1 MNLRQMRFAL
11 MSDEKLYQ
19 SFASSNWNRMSVENR
34 KAALQELGNRVADE
48 YGIERR
54 PMWVE
59 PMSGGRFGSFDEN
72 ENVVRLNR
80 YLVEEGRQYMAENGQ
95 LYYCD
100 RPDAP
105 AELVNTVYHEYYHAY
120 QRDAIDGKV
129 THPDPMEVK
138 VWESN
143 FKRDAGNQ
151 LVNYYSNQDKVDP
164 RYNVQSGERTADRKG
179 EEGVRKVF
187 ESNERTLG
195 KDQMYEEYK
204 KSHACD
210 SYSRHLQDAISQLQ
224 DPNIEENLDKEMLMK
239 YCDDHGIDYKAEDS
253 YKDVCNRIR
262 QAEHPELGPAKPASE
277 KSLLTPEQERLKQYM
292 DDHGYSPEN
301 QTEYKRDPEWQRLHQ
316 AVYGEREG
324 INNLPPDLSFHKEA
338 EKAEQEDQTINRELN
353 TEVLPKKAE
362 EAAESEDQDQ
372 QEGESKRAEETED
385 ESEAES
391 EGQSEQEGESEAVE
405 EAEDESEAESEDQS
419 KQEDESKTVEET
431 EDEFAAEREDQ
442 SEQEEESEA
451 VEETEDES
459 AAESEDQSEQEDESK
474 TEEETEDE
482 SAAESEDQT
491 EQEDQVESDELN
503 MDDSPEESEDESEA
517 ESEDQSEQEEESEA
531 VEETEDESA
540 AESED
545 QTEQEDRNHSDDV
558 NMDESADQE
567 QETSE
572 SEEQAQSEDQ
582 SLSDEPSME
591 DGSSPSD
598 SGESSSK
605 EEEEDEQKGMSY

>member
-34 KAALQELGNRVADE
+34 KAALQELGNRVADK

-54 PMWVE
+54 PMWFE

-72 ENVVRLNR
+72 ENVVCLNR

-100 RPDAP
+100 RTDAP

-143 FKRDAGNQ
+143 FKRDASNQ

-262 QAEHPELGPAKPASE
+262 QAEHPELGPAEPASE

-324 INNLPPDLSFHKEA
+324 INNLPPDPSFHKEA

-372 QEGESKRAEETED
+372 QEGESKTAEET
-385 ESEAES
+385 
-391 EGQSEQEGESEAVE
+391 
-405 EAEDESEAESEDQS
+405 
-419 KQEDESKTVEET
+419 
-431 EDEFAAEREDQ
+431 
-442 SEQEEESEA
+442 
-451 VEETEDES
+451 
-459 AAESEDQSEQEDESK
+459 
-474 TEEETEDE
+474 
-482 SAAESEDQT
+482 
-491 EQEDQVESDELN
+491 
-503 MDDSPEESEDESEA
+503 EDESEA

-531 VEETEDESA
+531 VEETEDKSAAESEDQSEQEEESEAVEETEDKSA

-545 QTEQEDRNHSDDV
+545 QTEQEDQV
-558 NMDESADQE
+558 E
-567 QETSE
+567 
-572 SEEQAQSEDQ
+572 
-582 SLSDEPSME
+582 SDELNSKRQIK
-591 DGSSPSD
+591 DGYFLD
-598 SGESSSK
+598 RLLGI
-605 EEEEDEQKGMSY
+605 

>member
-54 PMWVE
+54 PMWFE

-72 ENVVRLNR
+72 ENVVCLNR

-100 RPDAP
+100 RTDAP

-143 FKRDAGNQ
+143 FKRDASNQ

-262 QAEHPELGPAKPASE
+262 QAEHPELGPAEPASE

-324 INNLPPDLSFHKEA
+324 INNLPPDPSFHKEA

-362 EAAESEDQDQ
+362 EAAESEDQ
-372 QEGESKRAEETED
+372 
-385 ESEAES
+385 
-391 EGQSEQEGESEAVE
+391 
-405 EAEDESEAESEDQS
+405 
-419 KQEDESKTVEET
+419 
-431 EDEFAAEREDQ
+431 
-442 SEQEEESEA
+442 
-451 VEETEDES
+451 
-459 AAESEDQSEQEDESK
+459 
-474 TEEETEDE
+474 
-482 SAAESEDQT
+482 T

-503 MDDSPEESEDESEA
+503 MDDSPEESED
-517 ESEDQSEQEEESEA
+517 QSEQEDQVESDELNMDDSPEESED
-531 VEETEDESA
+531 ETEQ
-540 AESED
+540 ED
-545 QTEQEDRNHSDDV
+545 QVESDELNMDDSYDENEDQREQEDRNHSDDV

-567 QETSE
+567 EETSE
-572 SEEQAQSEDQ
+572 NEEQAQSEDQ

-591 DGSSPSD
+591 DGSLPSN

>member
-54 PMWVE
+54 PMWFE
-59 PMSGGRFGSFDEN
+59 PMSGGYFGSFDEK

-224 DPNIEENLDKEMLMK
+224 DLNIEENLDKEMLMK

-262 QAEHPELGPAKPASE
+262 QAEHPELGPAEPASE

-324 INNLPPDLSFHKEA
+324 INNLPPDPSFHKEA

-372 QEGESKRAEETED
+372 QEGESKTAEETED

-391 EGQSEQEGESEAVE
+391 
-405 EAEDESEAESEDQS
+405 
-419 KQEDESKTVEET
+419 
-431 EDEFAAEREDQ
+431 EDQ

-451 VEETEDES
+451 VEETED
-459 AAESEDQSEQEDESK
+459 K
-474 TEEETEDE
+474 

-503 MDDSPEESEDESEA
+503 MDDSPEESED
-517 ESEDQSEQEEESEA
+517 QSEQEDQVESDELNMDDSPEESED
-531 VEETEDESA
+531 ETEQ
-540 AESED
+540 ED
-545 QTEQEDRNHSDDV
+545 QVESDELNMDDSYDENEDQREQEDRNHSDDV

-567 QETSE
+567 EETSE
-572 SEEQAQSEDQ
+572 NEEQAQSEDQ

-591 DGSSPSD
+591 DGSLPSD

>member
-54 PMWVE
+54 PMWFE

-72 ENVVRLNR
+72 ENVVCLNR

-100 RPDAP
+100 RTDAP

-262 QAEHPELGPAKPASE
+262 QAEHPELGPAEPASE

-324 INNLPPDLSFHKEA
+324 INNLPPDPSFHKEA

-372 QEGESKRAEETED
+372 QEGESKTAEETED

-391 EGQSEQEGESEAVE
+391 
-405 EAEDESEAESEDQS
+405 
-419 KQEDESKTVEET
+419 
-431 EDEFAAEREDQ
+431 EDQ

-451 VEETEDES
+451 VEETED
-459 AAESEDQSEQEDESK
+459 K
-474 TEEETEDE
+474 

-503 MDDSPEESEDESEA
+503 MDDSPEESGDETEQEDQVESDELNVDDSPE
-517 ESEDQSEQEEESEA
+517 ESEDQSEQEDQVESDELNMDDSPEESED
-531 VEETEDESA
+531 ETEQ
-540 AESED
+540 ED
-545 QTEQEDRNHSDDV
+545 QVESDELNMDDSYDENEDQREQEDRNHSDDV

-567 QETSE
+567 EETSE
-572 SEEQAQSEDQ
+572 NEEQAQSEDQ

-591 DGSSPSD
+591 DGSLPSD

>member
-34 KAALQELGNRVADE
+34 KAALQEVGNRVADE

-54 PMWVE
+54 PMWFE

-100 RPDAP
+100 RTDAP

-324 INNLPPDLSFHKEA
+324 INNLPPDPSFHKEA

-353 TEVLPKKAE
+353 TEVFYQRKRKKLPKAKTRISRKAK
-362 EAAESEDQDQ
+362 AKQRKRPRTNLRLKAKR
-372 QEGESKRAEETED
+372 SKRPRTNLKLKAKIRANRKTK
-385 ESEAES
+385 AKRRKRPRTNA
-391 EGQSEQEGESEAVE
+391 QLKAKIR
-405 EAEDESEAESEDQS
+405 ANRKTKAKRS
-419 KQEDESKTVEET
+419 KRPRTNAQLKAKIRANRKMKAKRSKRPRTNLQLK
-431 EDEFAAEREDQ
+431 AKIRANR
-442 SEQEEESEA
+442 
-451 VEETEDES
+451 
-459 AAESEDQSEQEDESK
+459 K
-474 TEEETEDE
+474 TKAKRRKRPRTNPQPK
-482 SAAESEDQT
+482 AKIR
-491 EQEDQVESDELN
+491 LN
-503 MDDSPEESEDESEA
+503 
-517 ESEDQSEQEEESEA
+517 
-531 VEETEDESA
+531 
-540 AESED
+540 
-545 QTEQEDRNHSDDV
+545 RKIR
-558 NMDESADQE
+558 
-567 QETSE
+567 
-572 SEEQAQSEDQ
+572 
-582 SLSDEPSME
+582 
-591 DGSSPSD
+591 SSP
-598 SGESSSK
+598 
-605 EEEEDEQKGMSY
+605 MN

>member
-54 PMWVE
+54 PMWFE
-59 PMSGGRFGSFDEN
+59 PMSGGYFGSFDEK

-262 QAEHPELGPAKPASE
+262 QAEHPELGPAEPASE

-324 INNLPPDLSFHKEA
+324 INNLPPDPSFHKEA

-372 QEGESKRAEETED
+372 QEGESKTAEETED

-391 EGQSEQEGESEAVE
+391 
-405 EAEDESEAESEDQS
+405 
-419 KQEDESKTVEET
+419 
-431 EDEFAAEREDQ
+431 EDQ

-451 VEETEDES
+451 VEETED
-459 AAESEDQSEQEDESK
+459 K
-474 TEEETEDE
+474 

-503 MDDSPEESEDESEA
+503 MDDSPEESED
-517 ESEDQSEQEEESEA
+517 QSEQEDQVESDELNMDDSPEESED
-531 VEETEDESA
+531 ETEQ
-540 AESED
+540 ED
-545 QTEQEDRNHSDDV
+545 QVESDELNMDDSYDENEDQREQEDRNHSDDV

-567 QETSE
+567 EETSE
-572 SEEQAQSEDQ
+572 NEEQAQSEDQ

-591 DGSSPSD
+591 DGSLPSD